1 MNFLIFKM
9 SYFMLFFAVAAY
21 MPTLG
26 KYYKDLGF
34 SGTQIGML
42 FSTATF
48 IAMVMQPVWGIICG
62 KKGKCKSSFILMHL
76 AIIIIALLIPFIKSY
91 WLLLFIMSL
100 HFIFQCGLFPLLDT
114 MIYKDIYDFG
124 KIRLW
129 GSIGFASMVLFS
141 GKISEIIGSSKMF
154 FIYSFLMIISLVIAM
169 KINEKSSISHK
180 DVKKANV
187 KSIFTKKYLI
197 FLISGFFVMGAF
209 STGGQYFSI
218 LFSEIGGTL
227 SAFGITYFFIA
238 ISEVPFLKM
247 SQRILNKYSP
257 EKLIFISGIVLI
269 GRFSLNG
276 FAKNYHLLLY
286 TSMFMGSFIGIYLPA
301 VAVFL
306 KQQVNSENRA
316 MAVTIYSSITSGL
329 GPMLFQ
335 FAGGY
340 IYEYTNISY
349 LYLSLCGLI
358 IIGVFLSKSL
368 LKKQTLVP
376 LS

>member
-1 MNFLIFKM
+1 MNFLIFKI
-9 SYFMLFFAVAAY
+9 SYFMLFFSVAAY

-34 SGTQIGML
+34 SGTQIGVL
-42 FSTATF
+42 FSTATL
-48 IAMVMQPVWGIICG
+48 ITLIMQPLWGMICA
-62 KKGKCKSSFILMHL
+62 KKGKCKSSFVLMHV
-76 AIIIIALLIPFIKSY
+76 AIIFIALLIPFIKSY
-91 WLLLFIMSL
+91 WLLLFIMTI

-141 GKISEIIGSSKMF
+141 GKLSVLIGSSRMF
-154 FIYSFLMIISLVIAM
+154 FIYSLLMIISLLVAL
-169 KINEKSSISHK
+169 KIDEKSSHITKENS
-180 DVKKANV
+180 KKSNIKA
-187 KSIFTKKYLI
+187 IFTWKYLI

-218 LFSEIGGTL
+218 LFSEIGGPMG
-227 SAFGITYFFIA
+227 AFGITYFFIA

-247 SQRILNKYSP
+247 SQKILNKYSA
-257 EKLIFISGIVLI
+257 ETLIFISGIILL

-276 FAKNYHLLLY
+276 LAKDYHLILY

-306 KQQVNSENRA
+306 KKEVGSENRA

-329 GPMLFQ
+329 GPMIFQ
-335 FAGGY
+335 FTGGY
-340 IYEYTNISY
+340 IYEYKNISY

-358 IIGVFLSKSL
+358 IIGIFFSKFLM
-368 LKKQTLVP
+368 KKN
-376 LS
+376 